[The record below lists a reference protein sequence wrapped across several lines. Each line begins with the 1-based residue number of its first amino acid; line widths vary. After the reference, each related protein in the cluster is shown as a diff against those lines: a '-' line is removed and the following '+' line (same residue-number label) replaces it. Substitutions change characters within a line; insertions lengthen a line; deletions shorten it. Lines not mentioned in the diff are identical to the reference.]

1 MSEDALGETEST
13 ARPIEILTKSRLAA
27 FSLCQ
32 RLEFLTYQMG
42 YRSLLPRE
50 LADWGSM
57 FHAGL
62 DAWWLAHK
70 LGSLLALTDAL
81 AAMAAWRAKEGASID
96 DAAFAKAQVMM
107 TAYDIRWAASMAEYE
122 VLGVEVEFIAV
133 VPGRKRLRI
142 AGKLDK
148 LLRKRSDGSVWFV
161 ETKTTGADLSPGS
174 TYWARLRLDP
184 QVSIYHLGCRELGY
198 DVHGALY
205 DVVDRPG
212 QKPLKATPVDKR
224 KYTKATKTE
233 PSRLYKDQRETDE
246 TIDEY
251 RERLAAIVMED
262 PSAYFARPEIVRL
275 ETELADSLVDVTE
288 LGLQIRNGPHSGVAP
303 RNPASC
309 FAWNRPCDFFDACS
323 GVASLDDETKFR
335 KEEKMHPELTEVAK

>member
-1 MSEDALGETEST
+1 MNDDE
-13 ARPIEILTKSRLAA
+13 PKIEVLTKSRLAA

-32 RLEFLTYQMG
+32 RLEFLTYQQG
-42 YRSLLPRE
+42 YRSILPRE

-70 LGSLLALTDAL
+70 IGSLLALTDAL

-96 DAAFAKAQVMM
+96 DFAFAKAQVMM
-107 TAYDIRWAASMAEYE
+107 TAYDVRWGPSMAEYE
-122 VLGVEVEFIAV
+122 VLEIEKEFVAV
-133 VPGRKRLRI
+133 IPGRKRLRI

-184 QVSIYHLGCRELGY
+184 QVSIYHLGCRELGH

-212 QKPLKATPVDKR
+212 LKPLKATPMELR
-224 KYTKATKTE
+224 KYTKPTKNE
-233 PSRLYKDQRETDE
+233 PVSRLYANQRETDE
-246 TIDEY
+246 TIEEY
-251 RERLAAIVMED
+251 RDRLAAIVMANPEN
-262 PSAYFARPEIVRL
+262 YFARPEIVRL
-275 ETELADSLVDVTE
+275 ETELADSLADVTE

-309 FAWNRPCDFFDACS
+309 FAWNRPCDFFSACS
-323 GVASLDDETKFR
+323 GTASLDDETQFR
-335 KEEKMHPELTEVAK
+335 KTETPHEELSLSTK